1 MMSLFISQAHAA
13 AEGAPG
19 QSGLSLVFTLAIF
32 AAIFYF
38 MIYRPQ
44 AKRTKEHKNL
54 MDNIGKGDEV
64 LTQGGLIGR
73 VVKISAENDYV
84 QIELN
89 ENNVIVIKKSFI
101 SAILPKGTLK
111 SI

>member
-1 MMSLFISQAHAA
+1 MSLFISQAHAA
-13 AEGAPG
+13 AEGQPEG
-19 QSGLSLVFTLAIF
+19 SMSFILMMVVF

-44 AKRTKEHKNL
+44 AKRTKAHKSL
-54 MDNIGKGDEV
+54 MESIGKGDEV

-73 VVKISAENDYV
+73 VVKVNTENDYL

-89 ENNVIVIKKSFI
+89 ENNIISIKRDYVT
-101 SAILPKGTLK
+101 AVLPKGTLK

>member
-1 MMSLFISQAHAA
+1 MSLFISQAHAA
-13 AEGAPG
+13 AEGQPDG
-19 QSGLSLVFTLAIF
+19 SMSFILMMVVF

-44 AKRTKEHKNL
+44 AKRTKAHKSL
-54 MDNIGKGDEV
+54 MESIGKGDEV

-73 VVKISAENDYV
+73 VVKVNTENDYL

-89 ENNVIVIKKSFI
+89 ENNIISIKRDYVT
-101 SAILPKGTLK
+101 AVLPKGTLK

>member
-1 MMSLFISQAHAA
+1 MSLFISQAHAA
-13 AEGAPG
+13 AEGG
-19 QSGLSLVFTLAIF
+19 QAEGSMSFIFMMVVF

-44 AKRTKEHKNL
+44 AKRTKAHKNL
-54 MDNIGKGDEV
+54 MENIGKGDEV

-73 VVKISAENDYV
+73 VVKVSAENDYL
-84 QIELN
+84 QIEFN
-89 ENNVIVIKKSFI
+89 ENNIIAIKKDYVT
-101 SAILPKGTLK
+101 AVLPKGTLK